1 MLHDPTGGEITD
13 MWNWQFP
20 ITLPHTGG
28 LHTESDGRRLQPHY
42 LSVNVLVEPHHILS
56 IPERIAMSSLRNA
69 HWQADGAIQE
79 KLDLLLDQ
87 IRSSTGQQVGF
98 PGSQEFDYSPLLPFL
113 QFSLNNVGDPFH
125 DSGYR
130 SNTHEIE
137 REVIARFA
145 ELTHLDPDLAWGYVT
160 SGGTEG
166 NMYGLYLARELF
178 PNAMFYFSE
187 DTHYS
192 VLKNVRVLN
201 ARYIMIKSQENGEID
216 YQDLYEMIRVH
227 RDLPAVVMANIG
239 TTVRGAVDDLERI
252 KGIFNDLAV
261 TNTYIHADAALSGLI
276 LPFVAE
282 PQPFGFDSGIDS
294 ISISGHKLIGAPL
307 PCGVVVTRRTLV
319 ERVGRA
325 VEYVGVH
332 DTTLSGSR
340 NGFAPLML
348 WYALATLGEEGL
360 RDKVARMLDTAE
372 YAVRQFN
379 KFDIPAWRHRNS
391 ATIVFPKPAPSV
403 FIKWQIA
410 PEGRD
415 VRIVTMPHVTRDM
428 IDELVLDCAR

>member
-1 MLHDPTGGEITD
+1 MTSHSSSDALEPSEI
-13 MWNWQFP
+13 Q
-20 ITLPHTGG
+20 
-28 LHTESDGRRLQPHY
+28 R
-42 LSVNVLVEPHHILS
+42 
-56 IPERIAMSSLRNA
+56 
-69 HWQADGAIQE
+69 
-79 KLDLLLDQ
+79 KLDLLLEQ
-87 IRSSTGQQVGF
+87 MHLSTEQQVGY

-113 QFSLNNVGDPFH
+113 QFSLNNIGDPFH

-145 ELTHLDPDLAWGYVT
+145 ELTRIDPDQAWGYVT

-201 ARYIMIKSQENGEID
+201 ARYIMIKRQENGEID
-216 YQDLYEMIRVH
+216 YQDLFDMIRVH

-239 TTVRGAVDDLERI
+239 TTVRGAVDDLEKIR
-252 KGIFNDLAV
+252 GIFQDQAV
-261 TNTYIHADAALSGLI
+261 TNSYIHADAALSGLI

-282 PQPFGFDSGIDS
+282 PQPYGFDAGIDS

-307 PCGVVVTRRTLV
+307 PCGVVITHKAHV

-348 WYALATLGEEGL
+348 WYALAHLGNDGL
-360 RDKVARMLDTAE
+360 REKVARMLDTAE
-372 YAVRQFN
+372 YAVSRFN
-379 KFDIPAWRHRNS
+379 KLGIPAWRNRNS
-391 ATIVFPKPAPSV
+391 ATVVFPKPRPEV
-403 FIKWQIA
+403 FMKWQIA
-410 PEGRD
+410 PEGED
-415 VRIVTMPHVTRDM
+415 VRIVTMPHVTREM
-428 IDELVLDCAR
+428 VDELVEDCAG